1 MLFGLFGRPRFLR
14 PRKAARPRP
23 AYSCRLSVERLEARE
38 VLTAHA
44 SLAAPALGAALVST
58 AGPHQFAS
66 VLPISISNITANT
79 VNGVTQLTAQGL
91 IGNQP
96 FTAPVTLSTTPA
108 ATQGD
113 PPILDLSLGPIDL
126 NLLGLEVKTSPIC
139 LDITAIPGSGN
150 LLGNLLS
157 DVANALNSGTSLTD
171 VLGGLS
177 TTDLNNLTG
186 GLTGL
191 LNGGL
196 GAATAPTAVSSAS
209 TNILHLSLGPVDLNL
224 LGLDVHL
231 DNCSGGPVTVDV
243 IAHSGPGNLLGNLLG
258 GLSHLL
264 DSNASAVALTNKLDK
279 IANEILTLL

>member
-1 MLFGLFGRPRFLR
+1 LKLKSRHRRANGSRASGEGAPGVKIANGFLEDPLMLFGLFGRPRFLR

-113 PPILDLSLGPIDL
+113 PPILDLS
-126 NLLGLEVKTSPIC
+126 
-139 LDITAIPGSGN
+139 
-150 LLGNLLS
+150 
-157 DVANALNSGTSLTD
+157 
-171 VLGGLS
+171 
-177 TTDLNNLTG
+177 
-186 GLTGL
+186 
-191 LNGGL
+191 
-196 GAATAPTAVSSAS
+196 
-209 TNILHLSLGPVDLNL
+209 
-224 LGLDVHL
+224 
-231 DNCSGGPVTVDV
+231 
-243 IAHSGPGNLLGNLLG
+243 
-258 GLSHLL
+258 
-264 DSNASAVALTNKLDK
+264 
-279 IANEILTLL
+279 